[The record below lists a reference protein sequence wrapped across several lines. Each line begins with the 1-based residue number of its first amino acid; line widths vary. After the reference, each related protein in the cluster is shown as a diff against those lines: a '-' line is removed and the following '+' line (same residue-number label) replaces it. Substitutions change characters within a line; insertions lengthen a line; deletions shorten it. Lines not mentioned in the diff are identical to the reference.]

1 MHIPVQVLSSF
12 KTSYEQFEG
21 IKETNNGDV
30 FNNTLFL
37 KKATGM
43 LVYGCIY
50 EIQALM
56 IFKSIHSKRNV
67 FIGPVMGQ
75 SQLLIDIT
83 YLGLYERKR

>member
-37 KKATGM
+37 KKKPR
-43 LVYGCIY
+43 GCWYMDAYIKY
-50 EIQALM
+50 KL
-56 IFKSIHSKRNV
+56 
-67 FIGPVMGQ
+67 
-75 SQLLIDIT
+75 
-83 YLGLYERKR
+83 